1 MVLNSCNLCKSGRNN
16 SWKNS
21 SSIYSQAIFLTQK
34 RSHCQLKMLLL
45 SSLKRKETGNM
56 AGKRHSN
63 IIQRK
68 EISIK
73 HVFWSKK
80 IFFSVFVFFCCCCLY
95 ESYSYT
101 WSLITKVKMWSIK
114 STWYQ
119 RGEAFQYNSVWMRH
133 QSFWCVSWNNK
144 MLNTLV
150 RERGGITQP
159 LIIL

>member
-45 SSLKRKETGNM
+45 SSLKRNETGNM

-68 EISIK
+68 EISVK
-73 HVFWSKK
+73 HFLAKN
-80 IFFSVFVFFCCCCLY
+80 IFSVCCCLY
-95 ESYSYT
+95 TFSHTLSQTENVECHINMTSKSRGI
-101 WSLITKVKMWSIK
+101 SITAFGWNIKVFGVFPE
-114 STWYQ
+114 TT
-119 RGEAFQYNSVWMRH
+119 R
-133 QSFWCVSWNNK
+133 C
-144 MLNTLV
+144 
-150 RERGGITQP
+150 
-159 LIIL
+159 